1 LSNVNQQESFVC
13 LRQKLATSPVMVCM
27 GNIFISA
34 IRYESLSHHTVK
46 SICLPQVD
54 GASSVAKW
62 SGNDIFAQVRNIS
75 FIRVEEIIKSTNDNT
90 KDNIKL

>member
-1 LSNVNQQESFVC
+1 
-13 LRQKLATSPVMVCM
+13 
-27 GNIFISA
+27 
-34 IRYESLSHHTVK
+34 
-46 SICLPQVD
+46 VD

-75 FIRVEEIIKSTNDNT
+75 FIRVEDIIKSTNDNT